1 MSAILSIKSIKNRH
15 DAYRGKECIKNWEPL
30 RAHTMETINL
40 KKKNEVIDK
49 QIAEIIRKCKN
60 LLYLKKKL

>member
-1 MSAILSIKSIKNRH
+1 MHKKLGTLKSTHN
-15 DAYRGKECIKNWEPL
+15 GN
-30 RAHTMETINL
+30 NQF